1 MLTPPRLNFSL
12 LILLILATDS
22 PVYQKHVILLPTSSG
37 KQLGLVF
44 PRCSTEQQTALP
56 ICLPLQIPFRQSS
69 FLAASMIK
77 NSLSIRMPVTQSKIA
92 GARTEQGFFLFC
104 FVWGQ
109 PYILRCFYWNRNPH
123 CWSKTKAAEHQK
135 DLAERT
141 PQWELEEFIAYAVNK
156 SRGFHGSG
164 RHPKPLGALRGGS
177 SSQHQP
183 QPRRALPGREA
194 RQVSSPVL
202 LYRAR
207 IQMNQSLSKG
217 TILEFKLET
226 PHVPHSLNFKCFSLP
241 NHSQI
246 IY

>member
-92 GARTEQGFFLFC
+92 GARTEQGFC
-104 FVWGQ
+104 FVLFEVNLIYCVVSTETG
-109 PYILRCFYWNRNPH
+109 IL
-123 CWSKTKAAEHQK
+123 T
-135 DLAERT
+135 
-141 PQWELEEFIAYAVNK
+141 V
-156 SRGFHGSG
+156 G
-164 RHPKPLGALRGGS
+164 
-177 SSQHQP
+177 
-183 QPRRALPGREA
+183 A
-194 RQVSSPVL
+194 RQKQL
-202 LYRAR
+202 NTKRTWQR
-207 IQMNQSLSKG
+207 GHLS
-217 TILEFKLET
+217 E
-226 PHVPHSLNFKCFSLP
+226 N
-241 NHSQI
+241 
-246 IY
+246 